1 MDSNYKVIDL
11 KENVKAMDSPSK
23 DQKKQLITTL
33 KKFLALFSGRLGT
46 INIKYMY
53 LEPKEVLKVY
63 ER

>member
-33 KKFLALFSGRLGT
+33 KQFLALFSGRLGT
-46 INIKYMY
+46 INIKHMY